1 MLCDA
6 IRRFLPDKI
15 FPPRKCKS
23 QAMQRAITERGKFET
38 RYKRMRRADPDTQ
51 LVADLW
57 WDWTGTWSFNVL
69 HLDAL
74 TGSPDSSLTGTL

>member
-38 RYKRMRRADPDTQ
+38 RYKRMRRSEPDTQ
-51 LVADLW
+51 LVTDVW
-57 WDWTGTWSFNVL
+57 WTGLGLGASTYYTWT
-69 HLDAL
+69 H
-74 TGSPDSSLTGTL
+74 